1 MCGVGIIPGQH
12 LPAWDESLTMVT
24 IAGGDR
30 YGGRRRRVLDEW
42 CWVTEVSRSRDPISR
57 LTFTSLMFTGHWTP
71 DLDLDT
77 ALTIELITLRYLHF
91 PVICDHTG
99 KNFLGTRMGG
109 SFLLLLNY
117 HYQTSLITIIYLNAF
132 HPAGSDKTTH
142 AKRVQKGTTTMTD
155 GLNGWTPWGMN
166 LNRYIYDEF
175 VSDL

>member
-1 MCGVGIIPGQH
+1 MVPTTNIGPDYNILHHNNSFQAATIRILTISQQSCRCVGIIPGQH

-57 LTFTSLMFTGHWTP
+57 LTFTSLMFTGHWTQ

-91 PVICDHTG
+91 PVICDHIG
-99 KNFLGTRMGG
+99 KNSLGKH
-109 SFLLLLNY
+109 SWHWL
-117 HYQTSLITIIYLNAF
+117 TIINYC
-132 HPAGSDKTTH
+132 H
-142 AKRVQKGTTTMTD
+142 
-155 GLNGWTPWGMN
+155 
-166 LNRYIYDEF
+166 
-175 VSDL
+175 